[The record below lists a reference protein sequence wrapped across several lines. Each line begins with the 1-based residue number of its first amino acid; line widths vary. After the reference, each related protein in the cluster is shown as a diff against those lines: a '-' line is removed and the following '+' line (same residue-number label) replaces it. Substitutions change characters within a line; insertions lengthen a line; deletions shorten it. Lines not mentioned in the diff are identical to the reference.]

1 LYERGHKGFKILSAL
16 LARMATR
23 IPSVWGRAM
32 GAAMLGLLALS
43 VLLVLPLA
51 PGFAGAQAGPR
62 AITLVALGDSLT
74 AGYGLML
81 DAAFPARLQR
91 ALADRGYKVTVVNA
105 GVSGD
110 TTQSGLARLD
120 WAVGDEVDAVILQL
134 GPNDALRGL
143 KPSFV
148 SNNLATIL
156 TRLGERQIPVL
167 LAGMLAPR
175 NMGADYGGE
184 FDAIYPALAKQFD
197 VEFYRFFLD
206 GVATVPKLFQA
217 DGMHPTAKGVDIIVQ
232 GILPRVEALIGR
244 VRSKHAS

>member
-1 LYERGHKGFKILSAL
+1 MLYERGHKGFKILSAL
-16 LARMATR
+16 LARMAAR
-23 IPSVWGRAM
+23 IPSVRGRAM
-32 GAAMLGLLALS
+32 GAAMLGLLAL
-43 VLLVLPLA
+43 LVLPLA
-51 PGFAGAQAGPR
+51 PGIAGAQAGQR

-74 AGYGLML
+74 AGYGLAL

-120 WAVGDEVDAVILQL
+120 WAVGDAVDAVILQL

-148 SNNLATIL
+148 SNNLAAIL
-156 TRLGERQIPVL
+156 TRLGKRQIPVL

-175 NMGADYGGE
+175 NMGADYGAE
-184 FDAIYPALAKQFD
+184 FDAIYPALAKQYD
-197 VEFYRFFLD
+197 VEFYPFFLD

-244 VRSKHAS
+244 VRAKHAS